1 MSELNSSKVR
11 LGIVGVG
18 NMGSGHIANI
28 LAGRCPEIE
37 VTAVADINSDRLDY
51 AKSKIPEVALFN
63 TAEEM
68 LDSGLIDAAIIAV
81 PHYFHPKY
89 VMECFK
95 RGIHVMCEKPAGVY
109 TKQV

>member
-1 MSELNSSKVR
+1 MSTQKQSKVR
-11 LGIVGVG
+11 LGIIGVG

-37 VTAVADINSDRLDY
+37 VTAVADINPARLDY
-51 AKSKIPEVALFN
+51 ARSKIPEVAVFN

-68 LDSGLIDAAIIAV
+68 LDSGLIDAAIVAV

-89 VMECFK
+89 VLECFK
-95 RGIHVMCEKPAGVY
+95 RGIHV
-109 TKQV
+109 